1 MLKDEEKRSS
11 ELGIGASVSPVSWVD
26 GGVGGRQEPDPQ
38 SARGGG
44 YQDNCTVLNFEP
56 ALEKKRDPR
65 LDELH
70 AMGLQ
75 RIWID
80 IGEKI
85 GVDNLLIMWRMLDSD
100 HDSHADDGRL
110 LIPIRRFRTYAR
122 YQRNRYIE
130 TLIDMNFSPREIKEK
145 LERQLCEKISIRNI
159 LRIARKG

>member
-1 MLKDEEKRSS
+1 MDKEKRSS
-11 ELGIGASVSPVSWVD
+11 ELGIGVSVSSACRDD
-26 GGVGGRQEPDPQ
+26 GGVGGRQERGHQ

-44 YQDNCTVLNFEP
+44 YQDNCMVLNFEP
-56 ALEKKRDPR
+56 APEKKRDPR
-65 LDELH
+65 LDELQ

-85 GVDNLLIMWRMLDSD
+85 GGDNLIIMWRMLDSD
-100 HDSHADDGRL
+100 QISLADDGRL
-110 LIPIRRFRTYAR
+110 LIPIRRFRTYVR

-130 TLIDMNFSPREIKEK
+130 TLIEMNFSPREIKEK
-145 LERQLCEKISIRNI
+145 LERQLCEKVSIRNI